1 MPPFLE
7 RREDPS
13 MHRSNLYAGKSNK
26 IYIERN
32 EYDSMNETIR
42 SNKLFYVIMVSLIVI
57 TTVNVGFRWEEAYFF
72 VYLALHLLGLLC
84 IGGGIV
90 VEKRSED
97 GINYICVLGLIIL
110 LAVQGIMKYSSISFR
125 DLNFFINIFQ

>member
-1 MPPFLE
+1 MQVTFCFHSG
-7 RREDPS
+7 D
-13 MHRSNLYAGKSNK
+13 LYAGKSKK

-32 EYDSMNETIR
+32 GYDSMNETIR

-57 TTVNVGFRWEEAYFF
+57 TTVNVGFRWNEAYFF

-97 GINYICVLGLIIL
+97 GINYICVLGLILL
-110 LAVQGIMKYSSISFR
+110 LAVQGIMKYSFISFQ
-125 DLNFFINIFQ
+125 DLSFFVNIFQ

>member
-7 RREDPS
+7 RREHPS
-13 MHRSNLYAGKSNK
+13 MHRSDLYAGKSNK

>member
-1 MPPFLE
+1 M
-7 RREDPS
+7 
-13 MHRSNLYAGKSNK
+13 YVGKSKK

-32 EYDSMNETIR
+32 GYDSMNETIQ

-57 TTVNVGFRWEEAYFF
+57 TTVNVGFRWNEAYFF

-97 GINYICVLGLIIL
+97 GINYICVLGLILL
-110 LAVQGIMKYSSISFR
+110 LAVQGIMKYSFISFQ
-125 DLNFFINIFQ
+125 DLSFFVNIFQ

>member
-1 MPPFLE
+1 MKIKMQVTFCFHSG
-7 RREDPS
+7 D
-13 MHRSNLYAGKSNK
+13 LYVGKSKK

-32 EYDSMNETIR
+32 GYDSMNETIQ

-57 TTVNVGFRWEEAYFF
+57 TTVNVGFRWNEAYFF

-97 GINYICVLGLIIL
+97 GINYICVLGLILL
-110 LAVQGIMKYSSISFR
+110 LAVQGIMKYSFISFQ
-125 DLNFFINIFQ
+125 DLSFFINIFQ

>member
-1 MPPFLE
+1 
-7 RREDPS
+7 
-13 MHRSNLYAGKSNK
+13 
-26 IYIERN
+26 
-32 EYDSMNETIR
+32 MNETIQ

-57 TTVNVGFRWEEAYFF
+57 TTVNVGFRWNEAYFF

-97 GINYICVLGLIIL
+97 GINYICVLGLILL
-110 LAVQGIMKYSSISFR
+110 LAVQGIMKYSFISFQ
-125 DLNFFINIFQ
+125 DLSFFINIFQ

>member
-1 MPPFLE
+1 
-7 RREDPS
+7 
-13 MHRSNLYAGKSNK
+13 MHRSDLYAGKSNK